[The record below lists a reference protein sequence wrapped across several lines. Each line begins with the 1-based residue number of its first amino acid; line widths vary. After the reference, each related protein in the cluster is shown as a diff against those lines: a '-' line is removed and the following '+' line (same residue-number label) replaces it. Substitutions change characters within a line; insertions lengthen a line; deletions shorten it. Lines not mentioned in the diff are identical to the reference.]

1 MDEMEYTGTEMNG
14 TADQQDAFLDG
25 WDGSESVAEADQP
38 GTEADEETAGT
49 EENTEDAEAGD
60 DAAQESEADTQAAQ
74 EGAEDVRQGAEDGGT
89 PETAWII
96 KHNGTELT
104 VKPGDITPELL
115 QKGVDYD
122 RIRTKYDEAKPVMEV
137 FSGLAKANGM
147 TVEEYVRVVR
157 AAVKKA
163 DGMSEAE
170 ANRAIELEDRE
181 AAVAAREAEQ
191 QENEAAVSQQSERI
205 GADLREFAAAFPDAY
220 KQAETNPETIP
231 QSVWEAVRSG
241 LSLTAAYARYAVESA
256 NRAARAAQDQANAA
270 ALNRKNSA
278 RSAGSMQSAGNENR
292 QKDPFLDGWGS

>member
-1 MDEMEYTGTEMNG
+1 MYEMEYTGTEMDG

-25 WDGSESVAEADQP
+25 WDGSESVAEADQH

-49 EENTEDAEAGD
+49 EENTEAAEAGD
-60 DAAQESEADTQAAQ
+60 DAVQESEADTQAAQ

-122 RIRTKYDEAKPVMEV
+122 RIRTKYDETKPVMEV

-191 QENEAAVSQQSERI
+191 QENEAAASQQSERI
-205 GADLREFAAAFPDAY
+205 GADLREFAAAFSDAY

-231 QSVWEAVRSG
+231 QSVWEDVRSG

-256 NRAARAAQDQANAA
+256 NSAARAAQEQANAA

>member
-1 MDEMEYTGTEMNG
+1 MDEMEYTGTEMGG

-38 GTEADEETAGT
+38 GTGA
-49 EENTEDAEAGD
+49 AEAGD
-60 DAAQESEADTQAAQ
+60 DAAQESKADTQAAQ
-74 EGAEDVRQGAEDGGT
+74 EGADEVRQGAEDGGT
-89 PETAWII
+89 PETAWNI

-104 VKPGDITPELL
+104 VKPGDITQELL

-170 ANRAIELEDRE
+170 ADRAIELEDRE

-191 QENEAAVSQQSERI
+191 QENEAAASQQSERI

-231 QSVWEAVRSG
+231 QSVWEDVRSG

-256 NRAARAAQDQANAA
+256 NSAARAAQAQANAA

>member
-1 MDEMEYTGTEMNG
+1 MDEMENAGMEMND
-14 TADQQDAFLDG
+14 TADQRDAFLDG
-25 WDGSESVAEADQP
+25 WDGSESVAETDQP
-38 GTEADEETAGT
+38 DTEADEETTGT
-49 EENTEDAEAGD
+49 EENSD
-60 DAAQESEADTQAAQ
+60 DAKAGNDEAQESEANTQAAQ
-74 EGAEDVRQGAEDGGT
+74 EGAEEDQPDAENGGT

-163 DGMSEAE
+163 DGMSEEE
-170 ANRAIELEDRE
+170 ADRAIELEDRE

-191 QENEAAVSQQSERI
+191 QESEAAAGRQSERI
-205 GADLREFAAAFPDAY
+205 SADLREFAAAFPDAY

-241 LSLTAAYARYAVESA
+241 LSLTAAYARHAVESA
-256 NRAARAAQDQANAA
+256 NNAAKAAQDQANAA